1 MTMRYL
7 TIIGILLIII
17 SSCDITGDDLKSFI
31 NKNPKEL
38 NDRITKAKLNG
49 ESWTNDPLLIV
60 RELFHSEDFERKT
73 IIDIESQ
80 SNNKVTI
87 TLTEELLGDDSVYGE
102 KRIIEFKKDHDLWTI
117 LSLRLGFK
125 CQEHRGGHTNYSGY
139 SCS

>member
-1 MTMRYL
+1 MRHF

-17 SSCDITGDDLKSFI
+17 SSCDNRGDDLKSFI
-31 NKNPKEL
+31 DKNPKEL

-49 ESWTNDPLLIV
+49 ESWTDDPILIV
-60 RELFHSEDFERKT
+60 RELFLSEDCERKT

-80 SNNKVTI
+80 SNYMVTI
-87 TLTEELLGDDSVYGE
+87 TLTEELLDDDSVYGE
-102 KRIIEFKKDHDLWTI
+102 KRIVEFKKVHDLWTI

-125 CQEHRGGHTNYSGY
+125 CRESRGGHTNYSGN